1 MPESTQKI
9 AFVTGGT
16 GFIGSHLV
24 EQLLSRGYTVRC
36 LVRDTAKPGYLRNL
50 PVELYHGDLFSN
62 DVLEKAVSGVDYV
75 YHVAGVVASRSKEGF
90 FHGNRDASKN
100 MIEIVSRVNPSIKKF
115 LHVSSQAAVG
125 PSRTINP
132 IDEKAEYHPIT
143 TYGISKMEAEKAVLA
158 FSGKLPVTIVRPS
171 AVYGPRDPAT
181 FDFFKTIYKGLEPV
195 VGFHDKIVSLVHS
208 TDLVSGIVLAG
219 EKAEAAG
226 EIFFISSEKRYSWI
240 EIGNATKEVMR
251 KKALRV
257 RLPEPL
263 VYAVA
268 ATAGFFSSFSQ
279 KPSVLNFEKGRDMV
293 QDFWTCDV
301 GKAKRM
307 LGYKQETTLTDGIR
321 ETVSWYLKNGWM

>member
-1 MPESTQKI
+1 MPESTQKT

-24 EQLLSRGYTVRC
+24 ERLLSKGYAVRC
-36 LVRDTAKPGYLRNL
+36 LVRDPQKTGYLSNL
-50 PVELYHGDLFSN
+50 PVEFYHGDLFSN
-62 DVLEKAVSGVDYV
+62 PILEKAVSGVDYI
-75 YHVAGVVASRSKEGF
+75 YHVAGVVASRTKDGF
-90 FHGNRDASKN
+90 YRGNRDASKN
-100 MIEIVSRVNPSIKKF
+100 LIEITARVNPSVRKF

-125 PSRTINP
+125 PSVSASP
-132 IDEKAEYHPIT
+132 IDETAPYHPIT
-143 TYGISKMEAEKAVLA
+143 TYGRSKMEAEKAVLA
-158 FSGKLPVTIVRPS
+158 YADKLPITIVRPS

-195 VGFHDKIVSLVHS
+195 VGFHDKLVSLVHS

-219 EKAEAAG
+219 EKPEAAG

-240 EIGNATKEVMR
+240 EIGNTSREVMK
-251 KKALRV
+251 KKAIRV

-268 ATAGFFSSFSQ
+268 ATAGFFSSFSR

-301 GKAKRM
+301 SKAKRI
-307 LGYKQETTLTDGIR
+307 LGYNQEVQLADGVK
-321 ETVSWYLKNGWM
+321 ETVAWYLDNHWM